1 MQKKVEE
8 KKKEMERKTDSVGL
22 VGGGAEQK
30 AGVSCESV
38 ESSAAATPRNVRY
51 TATYAV
57 THVG

>member
-1 MQKKVEE
+1 MEE

-38 ESSAAATPRNVRY
+38 QSSAAATPRNVRY